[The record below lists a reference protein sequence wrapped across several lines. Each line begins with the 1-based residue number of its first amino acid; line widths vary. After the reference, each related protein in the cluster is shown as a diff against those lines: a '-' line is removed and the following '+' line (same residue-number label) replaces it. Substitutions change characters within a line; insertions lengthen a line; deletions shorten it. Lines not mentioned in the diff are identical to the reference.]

1 MNKYEII
8 GIVGEGAYGVVYKAK
23 CKETGEFVGIKKFK
37 ETEEDEIAK
46 KTIIR
51 EVKMLRMLK
60 YKNIVTL
67 KEAFKRK
74 GRLYL
79 VFEYVEKNLLEV
91 LEENTVGID
100 PKRLRFFV
108 YQMVKGV
115 TFCHRHDVVHRDIKP
130 ENLLINPADNTLKI
144 CDFGFSRPLP
154 ANYKGPRLE
163 GGKMTDYVA
172 TRWYRSPELLLGYTD
187 YGPEV
192 DMWAIG
198 CIMGELS
205 DGQPL
210 FPGESEM
217 D

>member
-1 MNKYEII
+1 
-8 GIVGEGAYGVVYKAK
+8 VA
-23 CKETGEFVGIKKFK
+23 IKKFK
-37 ETEEDEIAK
+37 ESDEDEIAK
-46 KTIIR
+46 KTIMR
-51 EVKMLRMLK
+51 EVKMLRLLK
-60 YKNIVTL
+60 YKNIVLL

-91 LEENTVGID
+91 LEDNAVGID
-100 PKRLRFFV
+100 PKRLRLFI
-108 YQMVKGV
+108 YQIIKGV
-115 TFCHRHDVVHRDIKP
+115 TFCHKNYVVHRDIKP
-130 ENLLINPADNTLKI
+130 ENLLINPKDNLLKI

-154 ANYKGPRLE
+154 HTFQGPRLE

-172 TRWYRSPELLLGYTD
+172 TRWYRSPELLLGYSE

-205 DGQPL
+205 DG
-210 FPGESEM
+210 
-217 D
+217 